1 MYDHSWLRDNKK
13 TKKMIPVKIILILL
27 VTIVQVK
34 GPIIKPYGEWLCN
47 YCAMGKSLENPF
59 N

>member
-1 MYDHSWLRDNKK
+1 MASTGVERQKK
-13 TKKMIPVKIILILL
+13 YTEMDPLNIILILL

-47 YCAMGKSLENPF
+47 YCAMGKIEEKPL
-59 N
+59 